1 VKDDSKISIR
11 SLFGELNRF
20 ITEDM
25 VVISDIGDCLFGAV
39 DLKIHRRTEFLSPA
53 YYASMGFGVLAALGA
68 QTAAPHLR
76 PVVLVGDG
84 AFQMTGMELSTCVRH
99 GLNPIVVVLNNHGY
113 STERQIM
120 DGPFNDVNEWA
131 FHRVPELLGS
141 GWGFTVETVGDLR
154 QALQAS
160 LANRDSFSILD
171 VNLDAYDMSPALER
185 LGERM
190 GKNIKS

>member
-1 VKDDSKISIR
+1 
-11 SLFGELNRF
+11 
-20 ITEDM
+20 
-25 VVISDIGDCLFGAV
+25 
-39 DLKIHRRTEFLSPA
+39 
-53 YYASMGFGVLAALGA
+53 
-68 QTAAPHLR
+68 
-76 PVVLVGDG
+76 
-84 AFQMTGMELSTCVRH
+84 
-99 GLNPIVVVLNNHGY
+99 
-113 STERQIM
+113 M